1 MAVEEFAKVSESVDL
16 IAGVE
21 ARGFIFAAAVAKL
34 TGKGFIPIRKSGKL
48 PAASFSQSY
57 ALEYGESTLQ
67 IHQDAIQSG
76 ERVMLLD
83 DVLATGG
90 TLGAAA
96 KLVSRCGGIVDSVAV
111 LMEITGLG
119 GAQRFSETNPN
130 LAIKV
135 LLNYSFQQ
143 FVLLLSVRRSKPW
156 ELRLQV
162 VCPNQQRQHSQN
174 L

>member
-1 MAVEEFAKVSESVDL
+1 MAVEEFAKGSESVDL

-21 ARGFIFAAAVAKL
+21 ARGFIFAAAVAKF

-48 PAASFSQSY
+48 PAASFSESY

-67 IHQDAIQSG
+67 IHQDAIQNG

-130 LAIKV
+130 LAITV
-135 LLNYSFQQ
+135 LLN
-143 FVLLLSVRRSKPW
+143 
-156 ELRLQV
+156 
-162 VCPNQQRQHSQN
+162 
-174 L
+174 